1 MRSYYQMSGEEVL
14 QEVNGS
20 LEPLTNEQVRE
31 HQEQYGPNELVEG
44 KKKTIL
50 QIFLEQYKDFLVIIL
65 IIAAVASGFMG
76 DVESAAVILIVIT
89 MNAILGTVQT
99 IKAEQSLASLK
110 KLSGPEAKVLR
121 DGAVVQIPSAEVT
134 VGDIVMLEAGDY
146 IPADGRLL
154 ECASMKVDE
163 SALTGESLGVE
174 KTTTII
180 KEENVPLGD
189 RVNMVYSGS
198 FVTYGRGSFLVT
210 EIGMET
216 EVGKIAGLLKNTS
229 EKRTPLQVNLDQ
241 FGQKLSILI
250 LVFCGILF
258 GISILREYWG
268 QGIGAA
274 LTGGSIAVAAGITAE
289 PTWQPIFVDGQQVEM
304 QAYNIAGH
312 NYVKLRDMGKQVGFN
327 VYWSAGVQIDTGHP
341 YTGIAPA
348 ASGIRVSS
356 YKGSTLRPGDRSG
369 LNISPSA
376 DIKSV
381 VSTQPNVIRV
391 ENASGFWTAI
401 AVSSGTS
408 DVVVTDQH
416 GKTAALTLT
425 VADGKQS
432 ASVPESGASQTDAA
446 RQEIVRLVNQVRR
459 ENGAPELTVNAA
471 LMDAAQHCASL
482 RVAYHQNK
490 VECEAVAASGYPHG
504 FGSNITAF
512 TNVPASEIA
521 GRAVENWR
529 NSPGHFQTMINPDC
543 DTIGV
548 GISTDEGGTICFLFV
563 GDPNAH
569 TPYA

>member
-1 MRSYYQMSGEEVL
+1 M
-14 QEVNGS
+14 
-20 LEPLTNEQVRE
+20 NESKNVRK
-31 HQEQYGPNELVEG
+31 NV
-44 KKKTIL
+44 
-50 QIFLEQYKDFLVIIL
+50 
-65 IIAAVASGFMG
+65 
-76 DVESAAVILIVIT
+76 
-89 MNAILGTVQT
+89 
-99 IKAEQSLASLK
+99 
-110 KLSGPEAKVLR
+110 
-121 DGAVVQIPSAEVT
+121 
-134 VGDIVMLEAGDY
+134 
-146 IPADGRLL
+146 
-154 ECASMKVDE
+154 SMMF
-163 SALTGESLGVE
+163 TG
-174 KTTTII
+174 
-180 KEENVPLGD
+180 
-189 RVNMVYSGS
+189 MV
-198 FVTYGRGSFLVT
+198 
-210 EIGMET
+210 
-216 EVGKIAGLLKNTS
+216 
-229 EKRTPLQVNLDQ
+229 
-241 FGQKLSILI
+241 
-250 LVFCGILF
+250 
-258 GISILREYWG
+258 
-268 QGIGAA
+268 IGAA

-327 VYWSAGVQIDTGHP
+327 VYWNAGVQIDTGHP

-391 ENASGFWTAI
+391 ENASGLWTAI

-416 GKTAALTLT
+416 GKTATLTLT
-425 VADGKQS
+425 VVDGKQG
-432 ASVPESGASQTDAA
+432 ASIPESGASQ
-446 RQEIVRLVNQVRR
+446 I
-459 ENGAPELTVNAA
+459 
-471 LMDAAQHCASL
+471 DAAQHCASL
-482 RVAYHQNK
+482 RVTYHQNK
-490 VECEAVAASGYPHG
+490 VECEAAAASGYPHG

-548 GISTDEGGTICFLFV
+548 GISNDEGGTICFLFV

-569 TPYA
+569 NPYA